1 MFPCFRSNLCSFEN
15 NLHNLQIN
23 SIFYVIIFI
32 HFYSEIP
39 NEFQIR
45 VNATQAFLGPPAN
58 ILDGELCNNS

>member
-1 MFPCFRSNLCSFEN
+1 M
-15 NLHNLQIN
+15 QIN

-45 VNATQAFLGPPAN
+45 VNATQAFLGPSAN
-58 ILDGELCNNS
+58 ILDGELCNDS

>member
-45 VNATQAFLGPPAN
+45 VNTTQAFLGPPAN
-58 ILDGELCNNS
+58 ILDGELCNDS

>member
-1 MFPCFRSNLCSFEN
+1 M
-15 NLHNLQIN
+15 QIN

-58 ILDGELCNNS
+58 ILDGELCNDS